1 MSCAGLVLAS
11 HGQLHWFNFERHALT
26 QIKFLLDRFATK
38 PEATAV
44 VFRGE
49 SMSYGQLAVAVRQ
62 QIEWLEVQ
70 GIQPGTPVIL
80 RGDYSPLAVSTLLAL
95 IERCCI
101 IIPLTPEAY
110 ESLRDSLNEVAPACM
125 VDVSGDAPILERL
138 QSNHIPDLYKIVM
151 ERQVPGLVLFTSGS
165 SGKPKAV
172 VHDFSKLLEKFHV
185 VRPAM
190 ITLNF
195 LLFDHWGGL
204 NTLLH
209 CLSNLCLI
217 VVPER
222 RTPEHVCELIDAYDI
237 ELLPTTPSFLN
248 MLLISKAYTGRDLS
262 SLKLITY
269 GAEPMPE
276 TTLRNLRKVFPGI
289 ELRQT
294 YGMIE
299 LGVLRAKSRSPDS
312 LWMKLGGDG
321 YNIRVVDGIL
331 QIRAEAAM
339 LGYIN
344 ADSPFTDD
352 GFLITGDLVETDGEW
367 IRVLGRQSDIINV
380 GGQKVYPA
388 EVESVL
394 LDCPEVVDA
403 VVYGESNPILGKIVC
418 ANVVLREGCDEASA
432 RNSIRR
438 LCREQLQAFMVPL
451 KTKFVDEI
459 PQSHRLKRVRSK
471 S

>member
-1 MSCAGLVLAS
+1 LS
-11 HGQLHWFNFERHALT
+11 
-26 QIKFLLDRFATK
+26 QINFLLDRFASK
-38 PEATAV
+38 PEAPAV
-44 VFRGE
+44 VFRG
-49 SMSYGQLAVAVRQ
+49 SSINYGELSVAVSRQ
-62 QIEWLEVQ
+62 LKALESAGVAA
-70 GIQPGTPVIL
+70 GAPVVL
-80 RGDYSPLAVSTLLAL
+80 RGDYSSLAVSMLLAL

-101 IIPLTPEAY
+101 IIPLTPEAF
-110 ESLRDSLNEVAPACM
+110 DSLGNAVQDVAPEWLI
-125 VDVSGDAPILERL
+125 DVSGVEPVFEKRAPQPL
-138 QSNHIPDLYKIVM
+138 PDLYRIVI
-151 ERQVPGLVLFTSGS
+151 ERAAPGLVLFTSGS

-172 VHDFSKLLEKFHV
+172 VHDFSKLMEKFRA

-217 VVPER
+217 VVPAGR
-222 RTPEHVCELIDAYDI
+222 SPQQVCTLIAAHRI
-237 ELLPTTPSFLN
+237 ELLPATPSFLN
-248 MLLISKAYTGRDLS
+248 LLLISKAYLGHDLS

-276 TTLRNLRKVFPGI
+276 TTLKSLRKVFPGI

-299 LGVLRAKSRSPDS
+299 LGVLRAKSRSADS
-312 LWMKLGGDG
+312 LWVKLGGEG
-321 YNIRVVDGIL
+321 YNVRVVDGML
-331 QIRAEAAM
+331 QIRADAAM

-344 ADSPFTDD
+344 APSPFTED
-352 GFLITGDLVETDGEW
+352 GFLMTGDLVETDGEW

-388 EVESVL
+388 EVEAVL
-394 LDCPEVVDA
+394 LDCAEVADA
-403 VVYGESNPILGKIVC
+403 VVYGEPNPLLGKIVC
-418 ANVVLREGCDEASA
+418 AQVILREGFDEAVARSA
-432 RNSIRR
+432 IRTAGKER
-438 LCREQLQAFMVPL
+438 LQPFMVPA
-451 KTKFVDEI
+451 KIKFVTEI
-459 PQSHRLKRVRSK
+459 AQSHRLKRVRSK

>member
-1 MSCAGLVLAS
+1 
-11 HGQLHWFNFERHALT
+11 
-26 QIKFLLDRFATK
+26 
-38 PEATAV
+38 
-44 VFRGE
+44 
-49 SMSYGQLAVAVRQ
+49 MSYGQLESAVRQ
-62 QIEWLEVQ
+62 QSDWLVGK
-70 GIQPGTPVIL
+70 GIQSGTPVIL
-80 RGDYSPLAVSTLLAL
+80 RGDYSPLAVSMLLAL
-95 IERCCI
+95 IEQCCI
-101 IIPLTPEAY
+101 VIPLTPEAFD
-110 ESLRDSLNEVAPACM
+110 SLRDSQSEVAPAWII
-125 VDVSGDAPILERL
+125 DVSGETPEAER
-138 QSNHIPDLYKIVM
+138 QQPNNIPALYQIVM
-151 ERQVPGLVLFTSGS
+151 QREAPGLVLFTSGS

-172 VHDFSKLLEKFHV
+172 VHDFSKLLEKFHA

-217 VVPER
+217 VVPDS
-222 RTPEHVCELIDAYDI
+222 RTPGHICELIDAHGI

-248 MLLISKAYTGRDLS
+248 MLLISRAYSGHDLS

-276 TTLRNLRKVFPGI
+276 TTLRSLRKVFPGI

-312 LWMKLGGDG
+312 LWVKLGGEG
-321 YNIRVVDGIL
+321 YNIRVVDDIL
-331 QIRAEAAM
+331 QIRADAAM

-352 GFLITGDLVETDGEW
+352 GYLITGDLVETDGEW
-367 IRVLGRQSDIINV
+367 IRILGRQSDIINV
-380 GGQKVYPA
+380 GGQKVYPS
-388 EVESVL
+388 EVESVI

-403 VVYGESNPILGKIVC
+403 VVYGEPNPILGKIVC
-418 ANVVLREGCDEASA
+418 TQVVLRDGSDEASA
-432 RNSIRR
+432 RRSIRQ
-438 LCREQLQAFMVPL
+438 LCSQRLQAFMIPV
-451 KTKFVDEI
+451 KTKFVSEI
-459 PQSHRLKRVRSK
+459 PQSHRLKRVRLK

>member
-1 MSCAGLVLAS
+1 
-11 HGQLHWFNFERHALT
+11 
-26 QIKFLLDRFATK
+26 LLDRFATK

-44 VFRGE
+44 VFRGK
-49 SMSYGQLAVAVRQ
+49 SVSYGQLEAAVRQ
-62 QIEWLEVQ
+62 QLEWLEVQ
-70 GIQPGTPVIL
+70 GIQSGAPVIL

-101 IIPLTPEAY
+101 VIPLTPEAFD
-110 ESLRDSLNEVAPACM
+110 SLRDSQSEVAPAWI
-125 VDVSGDAPILERL
+125 VDVSGDTPKAERL
-138 QSNHIPDLYKIVM
+138 QPNNIPELYQIVIK
-151 ERQVPGLVLFTSGS
+151 RGAPGLVLFTSGS

-190 ITLNF
+190 VTLNF

-217 VVPER
+217 VVPDR
-222 RTPEHVCELIDAYDI
+222 RTPEHVCELIDTYDI

-248 MLLISKAYTGRDLS
+248 MLLISRAYTAHDLS

-276 TTLRNLRKVFPGI
+276 TTLRSLRKVFPGI

-312 LWMKLGGDG
+312 LWVKLGGEG
-321 YNIRVVDGIL
+321 YNVRVVDGIL
-331 QIRAEAAM
+331 QIRADAAM

-367 IRVLGRQSDIINV
+367 IRILGRQSDIINV
-380 GGQKVYPA
+380 GGQKVYPS
-388 EVESVL
+388 EVESVI

-403 VVYGESNPILGKIVC
+403 VVYGEPNPILGKIVC
-418 ANVVLREGCDEASA
+418 ANVVLREGCDESLA
-432 RNSIRR
+432 RRAIRQ
-438 LCREQLQAFMVPL
+438 LCSQRLQAFMVPV
-451 KTKFVDEI
+451 KTKFVNEI
-459 PQSHRLKRVRSK
+459 PQSHRLKRLRVK
-471 S
+471 A

>member
-1 MSCAGLVLAS
+1 
-11 HGQLHWFNFERHALT
+11 
-26 QIKFLLDRFATK
+26 
-38 PEATAV
+38 
-44 VFRGE
+44 
-49 SMSYGQLAVAVRQ
+49 MSYAQLALSVNQ
-62 QIEWLEVQ
+62 QIEWLEAQGVQ
-70 GIQPGTPVIL
+70 ADTPVIL
-80 RGDYSPLAVSTLLAL
+80 RGDYSPLAVSMLLAL

-101 IIPLTPEAY
+101 VIPLTLEAFD
-110 ESLRDSLNEVAPACM
+110 SLRDSQSEVAPAWI
-125 VDVSGDAPILERL
+125 VDVSGETPDIERL
-138 QSNHIPDLYKIVM
+138 EQNSIPELYKIVIG
-151 ERQVPGLVLFTSGS
+151 RRVPGLVLFTSGS

-217 VVPER
+217 VVPEH
-222 RTPEHVCELIDAYDI
+222 RTPEYVCELIATYDI

-248 MLLISKAYTGRDLS
+248 MLLIGRAYSGYDLS

-276 TTLRNLRKVFPGI
+276 TTLRNLRKVFPEI

-312 LWMKLGGDG
+312 LWLKLGGAG
-321 YNIRVVDGIL
+321 YNVRVVDNIL
-331 QIRAEAAM
+331 QIRADAAM

-344 ADSPFTDD
+344 AESPFTDD

-367 IRVLGRQSDIINV
+367 IRILGRQSDIINV

-388 EVESVL
+388 EVETVI
-394 LDCPEVVDA
+394 LDCPEVADA
-403 VVYGESNPILGKIVC
+403 VVYGEPNVILGKIVC
-418 ANVVLREGCDEASA
+418 VNVILREGFDEVLA
-432 RNSIRR
+432 RRSIRQ
-438 LCREQLQAFMVPL
+438 LCSERLQAYMVPV
-451 KTKFVDEI
+451 KVKFVTEI
-459 PQSHRLKRVRSK
+459 TQSHRLKRVRSK
-471 S
+471 L

>member
-1 MSCAGLVLAS
+1 M
-11 HGQLHWFNFERHALT
+11 T
-26 QIKFLLDRFATK
+26 
-38 PEATAV
+38 
-44 VFRGE
+44 
-49 SMSYGQLAVAVRQ
+49 YGQLEAAVRQ
-62 QIEWLEVQ
+62 QIEWLGAR
-70 GIQPGTPVIL
+70 GIQSGMPVIL
-80 RGDYSPLAVSTLLAL
+80 RGDYSPLAVSMLLAL
-95 IERCCI
+95 IEQCCVV
-101 IIPLTPEAY
+101 IPLTPEAFD
-110 ESLRDSLNEVAPACM
+110 SLRDSQSEVAPARI
-125 VDVSGDAPILERL
+125 VDVSGEIPQVEEL
-138 QSNHIPDLYKIVM
+138 QPKSIPELYKIVI

-172 VHDFSKLLEKFHV
+172 VHDFSKLIEKFHV

-217 VVPER
+217 VVPDS
-222 RTPEHVCELIDAYDI
+222 RTPEHVCALIDAHDI

-248 MLLISKAYTGRDLS
+248 MLLISRAHSGHDLS

-276 TTLRNLRKVFPGI
+276 TTLRNLRKVFPEI

-312 LWMKLGGDG
+312 LWLKLGGEG
-321 YNIRVVDGIL
+321 YNVRVVDGIL
-331 QIRAEAAM
+331 QIRADAAM

-367 IRVLGRQSDIINV
+367 IRILGRQSDIINV

-388 EVESVL
+388 EVEVVL
-394 LDCPEVVDA
+394 LDCPEVIDA
-403 VVYGESNPILGKIVC
+403 VVYGEPNPILGKIVC
-418 ANVVLREGCDEASA
+418 ANVVLREGCDEVLA
-432 RNSIRR
+432 RSSIRR
-438 LCREQLQAFMVPL
+438 LCRERLQAFMVPV
-451 KTKFVDEI
+451 KTKFVVEI

-471 S
+471 A

>member
-1 MSCAGLVLAS
+1 MTYGEL
-11 HGQLHWFNFERHALT
+11 
-26 QIKFLLDRFATK
+26 
-38 PEATAV
+38 EA
-44 VFRGE
+44 
-49 SMSYGQLAVAVRQ
+49 AVRQ
-62 QIEWLEVQ
+62 QLEWLRIQ
-70 GIQPGTPVIL
+70 GIPPGSPVIL
-80 RGDYSPLAVSTLLAL
+80 RGDYSPLAVSMLLAL
-95 IERCCI
+95 IEQCCI
-101 IIPLTPEAY
+101 VIPLTPEAF
-110 ESLRDSLNEVAPACM
+110 ESLRDSQGEVAPAWI
-125 VDVSGDAPILERL
+125 VDVSSDAPKAERL
-138 QSNHIPDLYKIVM
+138 QPNNIPELYKIVV
-151 ERQVPGLVLFTSGS
+151 ERGAPGLVLFTSGS

-172 VHDFSKLLEKFHV
+172 VHDFSKLLEKFHA

-222 RTPEHVCELIDAYDI
+222 RTPEHICELIATYDI

-248 MLLISKAYTGRDLS
+248 MLLISRAYIGHDLS

-312 LWMKLGGDG
+312 LWVKLGGEG

-331 QIRAEAAM
+331 QIRADAAM

-344 ADSPFTDD
+344 ADSPFTED

-367 IRVLGRQSDIINV
+367 IRILGRQSDIINV

-388 EVESVL
+388 EVEAVI

-403 VVYGESNPILGKIVC
+403 VVYGEPNPILGKIVC
-418 ANVVLREGCDEASA
+418 ANVVLRVGCDEASA
-432 RNSIRR
+432 RRSIRQ
-438 LCREQLQAFMVPL
+438 LCGERLQAYMVPV

>member
-1 MSCAGLVLAS
+1 VS
-11 HGQLHWFNFERHALT
+11 
-26 QIKFLLDRFATK
+26 I
-38 PEATAV
+38 
-44 VFRGE
+44 
-49 SMSYGQLAVAVRQ
+49 SYGQLEVAVRQ
-62 QIEWLEVQ
+62 QIKWLEVQ
-70 GIQPGTPVIL
+70 GVQQGSPVIL
-80 RGDYSPLAVSTLLAL
+80 RGDYSPLAVSMLLAL
-95 IERCCI
+95 IEQCCI
-101 IIPLTPEAY
+101 VIPLTPEAFD
-110 ESLRDSLNEVAPACM
+110 SLRDSQSEVAPAWI
-125 VDVSGDAPILERL
+125 VDVSGNTPAIERL
-138 QSNHIPDLYKIVM
+138 EPNNIPELYKIVM
-151 ERQVPGLVLFTSGS
+151 ERRVPGLVLFTSGS

-217 VVPER
+217 VVPEL
-222 RTPEHVCELIDAYDI
+222 RTPENVCELIAAYDI

-248 MLLISKAYTGRDLS
+248 MLLISRAYSGHDLS

-276 TTLRNLRKVFPGI
+276 ATLRNLRRVFPGI

-312 LWMKLGGDG
+312 LWLKLGGEG
-321 YNIRVVDGIL
+321 YNVRVVDNIL
-331 QIRAEAAM
+331 QIRADAAM

-344 ADSPFTDD
+344 TESPFTDD

-367 IRVLGRQSDIINV
+367 IRILGRQSDIINV

-388 EVESVL
+388 EVETVI
-394 LDCPEVVDA
+394 LDCTEVADA
-403 VVYGESNPILGKIVC
+403 VVYGEPNVILGKIVS
-418 ANVVLREGCDEASA
+418 ANVILREGTDEALA
-432 RNSIRR
+432 RRSIRQ
-438 LCREQLQAFMVPL
+438 LCGERLQAYMVPV
-451 KTKFVDEI
+451 KIKFVTEI
-459 PQSHRLKRVRSK
+459 AQSHRLKRVRSK
-471 S
+471 L

>member
-1 MSCAGLVLAS
+1 
-11 HGQLHWFNFERHALT
+11 
-26 QIKFLLDRFATK
+26 
-38 PEATAV
+38 
-44 VFRGE
+44 
-49 SMSYGQLAVAVRQ
+49 MSYGQLEADVRQ

-70 GIQPGTPVIL
+70 GVQPGAPVIL
-80 RGDYSPLAVSTLLAL
+80 RGDYSPLAVSMLLAL

-101 IIPLTPEAY
+101 VIPLTPEAFD
-110 ESLRDSLNEVAPACM
+110 SLRDFQSEVSPAWI
-125 VDVSGDAPILERL
+125 VDVSGDAPKIERL
-138 QSNHIPDLYKIVM
+138 QPNNIPELYKIVM
-151 ERQVPGLVLFTSGS
+151 ERRVPGLVLFTSGS

-222 RTPEHVCELIDAYDI
+222 RTPEHVCELIAAYGI

-248 MLLISKAYTGRDLS
+248 MLLISRAYSGHDLS

-312 LWMKLGGDG
+312 LWLKLGGAG
-321 YNIRVVDGIL
+321 YNVRVVDNIL
-331 QIRAEAAM
+331 QIRADAAM

-344 ADSPFTDD
+344 AESPFTDD

-367 IRVLGRQSDIINV
+367 IRILGRQSDIINV

-388 EVESVL
+388 EVETVI
-394 LDCPEVVDA
+394 LDCPEVADA
-403 VVYGESNPILGKIVC
+403 VVYGEPNVILGEIVC
-418 ANVVLREGCDEASA
+418 VNVILREGSDEALA
-432 RNSIRR
+432 RRSIRQ
-438 LCREQLQAFMVPL
+438 LCGVRLQAYMVPV
-451 KTKFVDEI
+451 KIKFVTEI
-459 PQSHRLKRVRSK
+459 AQSHRLKRVRSK
-471 S
+471 L

>member
-1 MSCAGLVLAS
+1 
-11 HGQLHWFNFERHALT
+11 
-26 QIKFLLDRFATK
+26 
-38 PEATAV
+38 
-44 VFRGE
+44 
-49 SMSYGQLAVAVRQ
+49 MSYGQLNVAVRQ
-62 QIEWLEVQ
+62 QIEWLEVKGVQ
-70 GIQPGTPVIL
+70 SGAPVIL
-80 RGDYSPLAVSTLLAL
+80 LGDYSPLAVSMLLAL
-95 IERCCI
+95 IEHCCI
-101 IIPLTPEAY
+101 LIPLTPEAFD
-110 ESLRDSLNEVAPACM
+110 SLRDSLSEVAPAWV
-125 VDVSGDAPILERL
+125 VDVSGDTPAIEQL
-138 QSNHIPDLYKIVM
+138 QSNTIPELYKIVI
-151 ERQVPGLVLFTSGS
+151 ERRVPGLVLFTSGS

-172 VHDFSKLLEKFHV
+172 VHDFSKLIEKFHV

-222 RTPEHVCELIDAYDI
+222 RTPEHVCELIAAYDI

-248 MLLISKAYTGRDLS
+248 MLLISRAHSGHDLS

-312 LWMKLGGDG
+312 LWLKLGGAG
-321 YNIRVVDGIL
+321 YNVRVVDNIL
-331 QIRAEAAM
+331 QIRADAAM

-344 ADSPFTDD
+344 AESPFTDD

-367 IRVLGRQSDIINV
+367 IRILGRQSDIINV

-388 EVESVL
+388 EVETVI
-394 LDCPEVVDA
+394 LDCPEVDDA
-403 VVYGESNPILGKIVC
+403 VVYGESNVILGKIVC
-418 ANVVLREGCDEASA
+418 TNVILREGSDEALA
-432 RNSIRR
+432 RRSIRQ
-438 LCREQLQAFMVPL
+438 LCGERLQAYMVPA
-451 KTKFVDEI
+451 KIKFVTEI
-459 PQSHRLKRVRSK
+459 AQSHRLKRVRSK
-471 S
+471 L

>member
-1 MSCAGLVLAS
+1 
-11 HGQLHWFNFERHALT
+11 
-26 QIKFLLDRFATK
+26 
-38 PEATAV
+38 
-44 VFRGE
+44 
-49 SMSYGQLAVAVRQ
+49 MSYGQLALTVARQ
-62 QIEWLEVQ
+62 LEWLEAQ
-70 GIQPGTPVIL
+70 GVEPGHSVVL
-80 RGDYSPLAVSTLLAL
+80 RGDYSPLAVSMLLAL

-101 IIPLTPEAY
+101 VIPLTPEVFD
-110 ESLRDSLNEVAPACM
+110 SVRDSMSEVAPTCM
-125 VDVSGDAPILERL
+125 VDVSGEAPVLERL
-138 QSNHIPDLYKIVM
+138 QPDHIPDLYRIVI
-151 ERQVPGLVLFTSGS
+151 ERRVPGLVLFTSGS

-172 VHDFSKLLEKFHV
+172 VHDFSKLIEKFHT
-185 VRPAM
+185 VRSAM

-222 RTPEHVCELIDAYDI
+222 RTPEHVCELIETYGI

-248 MLLISKAYTGRDLS
+248 MLLISKAYSGHDLG

-276 TTLRNLRKVFPGI
+276 ATLRNLRKVFPEI

-312 LWMKLGGDG
+312 LWLKLGGDG
-321 YNIRVVDGIL
+321 YNVRVVDGIL
-331 QIRAEAAM
+331 QIRADAAM

-344 ADSPFTDD
+344 TDSPFTDD

-367 IRVLGRQSDIINV
+367 MRILGRQSDLINV
-380 GGQKVYPA
+380 GGQKVYPL
-388 EVESVL
+388 EVEAVL
-394 LDCPEVVDA
+394 LECPEVADA
-403 VVYGESNPILGKIVC
+403 VVFGESNPLLGKVVC
-418 ANVVLREGCDEASA
+418 ANIILRHECDEATA
-432 RNSIRR
+432 RRSIRK
-438 LCREQLQAFMVPL
+438 LCGERLQAFMVPA
-451 KTKFVDEI
+451 KMKFVTEI
-459 PQSHRLKRVRSK
+459 AQSLRLKRVRSK

>member
-1 MSCAGLVLAS
+1 MS
-11 HGQLHWFNFERHALT
+11 
-26 QIKFLLDRFATK
+26 QISFLLDRFASK
-38 PEATAV
+38 PDTTAV

-49 SMSYGQLAVAVRQ
+49 SFGYGQIAASVRK
-62 QIEWLEVQ
+62 QIEWLELQ
-70 GIQPGTPVIL
+70 GIQPGTPIIL
-80 RGDYSPLAVSTLLAL
+80 YGDYSPLAVSMLLAL
-95 IERCCI
+95 IEHCCI
-101 IIPLTPEAY
+101 IIPLTPTAF
-110 ESLRDSLNEVAPACM
+110 ESLQDSLKEVAPSLI
-125 VDVSGDAPILERL
+125 VNVTGDAPVVEKL
-138 QSNHIPDLYKIVM
+138 QSSHTPDLYRIVI

-172 VHDFSKLLEKFHV
+172 VHDFSRLLEKFHV
-185 VRPAM
+185 VRPTM

-222 RTPEHVCELIDAYDI
+222 RTPEHVCELISAHRI

-248 MLLISKAYTGRDLS
+248 MLLISRAYSGHDLS
-262 SLKLITY
+262 ALKLITY

-276 TTLRNLRKVFPGI
+276 TTLRNLRKVFSSI

-312 LWMKLGGDG
+312 SWMKLGGTG
-321 YNIRVVDGIL
+321 YNVRVVNSIL
-331 QIRAEAAM
+331 QIRADAAM

-367 IRVLGRQSDIINV
+367 IRILGRQSDIINV

-388 EVESVL
+388 EVEAVL
-394 LDCPEVVDA
+394 LDCPEIIDA
-403 VVYGESNPILGKIVC
+403 LVFGESNPILGKIVC
-418 ANVVLREGCDEASA
+418 ANLVLREGCEAATA
-432 RNSIRR
+432 RNSMRQLYR
-438 LCREQLQAFMVPL
+438 DRLQAYMEPIKV
-451 KTKFVDEI
+451 KFVDEI
-459 PQSHRLKRVRSK
+459 PHSHRLKRLRPK
-471 S
+471 L

>member
-1 MSCAGLVLAS
+1 M
-11 HGQLHWFNFERHALT
+11 T
-26 QIKFLLDRFATK
+26 
-38 PEATAV
+38 
-44 VFRGE
+44 
-49 SMSYGQLAVAVRQ
+49 YGQLGAAVCL
-62 QIEWLEVQ
+62 QIEWLGTK
-70 GIQPGTPVIL
+70 GIQSGVPVIL
-80 RGDYSPLAVSTLLAL
+80 RGDYSPLAVTMLLAL
-95 IERCCI
+95 IEQCCI
-101 IIPLTPEAY
+101 VIPLTPEAFD
-110 ESLRDSLNEVAPACM
+110 SLRDSQSEVAPAWI
-125 VDVSGDAPILERL
+125 VDVSGETPLIEQL
-138 QSNHIPDLYKIVM
+138 QPKNIPDLYKIVM

-172 VHDFSKLLEKFHV
+172 VHDFSKLIEKFHV

-217 VVPER
+217 VVPDR
-222 RTPEHVCELIDAYDI
+222 RTPEHVCELIDAFDI

-248 MLLISKAYTGRDLS
+248 MLLISRAYSSRDLS

-312 LWMKLGGDG
+312 LWLKLGGAG
-321 YNIRVVDGIL
+321 YNVRVVDNIL
-331 QIRAEAAM
+331 QIRADAAM

-344 ADSPFTDD
+344 AESPFTDD

-367 IRVLGRQSDIINV
+367 IRILGRQSDIINV

-388 EVESVL
+388 EVETVI
-394 LDCPEVVDA
+394 LDCPEVADA
-403 VVYGESNPILGKIVC
+403 VVYGEPNVILGKIVC
-418 ANVVLREGCDEASA
+418 ANVVLQEGCDEASA
-432 RNSIRR
+432 RSSIRR
-438 LCREQLQAFMVPL
+438 LCGERLQAYMVPV
-451 KTKFVDEI
+451 KIKFVTEI
-459 PQSHRLKRVRSK
+459 AQSHRLKRVRSNL
-471 S
+471 